1 MVRVYIAKFT
11 EEKADHS
18 RQSRRAHRL
27 LETVLERDY
36 PQVRAPF
43 LLEKDE
49 NGKPFLS
56 ECRDI
61 YVNLS
66 HSGPYAACAVG
77 DGPVGVDVEAWR
89 KRSRW
94 EGIIKKLH
102 PGERED
108 LWKTG
113 EAEREKQF
121 VNLWVLKESFLK
133 AEGKGLRLPLDSFY
147 MEGKI
152 GTAGMVRQERPGPPY
167 HYFLYDMGEEA
178 CSLAVCSREP
188 ELSRDPV
195 WVLLP
200 EE

>member
-61 YVNLS
+61 YVNY
-66 HSGPYAACAVG
+66 PTAVPMR
-77 DGPVGVDVEAWR
+77 PVPWETGLWVWTWR
-89 KRSRW
+89 
-94 EGIIKKLH
+94 
-102 PGERED
+102 PGENGAD
-108 LWKTG
+108 
-113 EAEREKQF
+113 
-121 VNLWVLKESFLK
+121 
-133 AEGKGLRLPLDSFY
+133 GKGL
-147 MEGKI
+147 
-152 GTAGMVRQERPGPPY
+152 
-167 HYFLYDMGEEA
+167 
-178 CSLAVCSREP
+178 
-188 ELSRDPV
+188 
-195 WVLLP
+195 
-200 EE
+200 